1 MSYLIT
7 EHVHLSPFL
16 LVEPGGG
23 RFLASGA
30 SVNVDILINVSRKVL
45 EMLISRTDRVTVE
58 VLIELAGRE
67 PQEWMN
73 VVELGR
79 GR

>member
-1 MSYLIT
+1 M
-7 EHVHLSPFL
+7 
-16 LVEPGGG
+16 
-23 RFLASGA
+23 ASGA
-30 SVNVDILINVSRKVL
+30 SVNVDILIDVSRNVH

-58 VLIELAGRE
+58 VLIELAGRG

-79 GR
+79 DRAIHGEETSRGFPEFVLTAKKLL